1 METPREV
8 FARLSGGIGR
18 GEWSTLGDLYAPDA
32 VVTMPFD
39 PRRTRLHG
47 RDEVARHFAAAAAS
61 LPITLSP
68 DNVRVHETTDPEV
81 IVAEYDYAG
90 PGFRMA
96 NIQVLRIRDGL
107 IVESR
112 DYHDHG
118 AIAAALRA

>member
-1 METPREV
+1 MDTPREV

-18 GEWSTLGDLYAPDA
+18 GEWDTLGELYAPDA
-32 VVTMPFD
+32 EVVMPFD
-39 PRRTRLHG
+39 PQRTRLRG
-47 RDEVARHFAAAAAS
+47 RDEVARRFAAAAS
-61 LPITLSP
+61 MPIRLSP
-68 DNVRVHETTDPEV
+68 ENVRVHETADPEV

-90 PGFRMA
+90 PGFRVA

-118 AIAAALRA
+118 AITAALRS

>member
-18 GEWSTLGDLYAPDA
+18 GEWDTLGELYAPDA

-39 PRRTRLHG
+39 PRRTRLRG
-47 RDEVARHFAAAAAS
+47 RDEVARHFAAAAA

-68 DNVRVHETTDPEV
+68 DNVRVHETADPEV

-90 PGFRMA
+90 PDFRMA
-96 NIQVLRIRDGL
+96 NVQVLRIRDGL

-112 DYHDHG
+112 DYHDHA
-118 AIAAALRA
+118 AIAAALRR